1 MKYAL
6 EYQWQKGI
14 DESLSQGIEHKEV
27 EVITRMLAQNYDWKA
42 ITIITGLDKVA
53 YKTLNRLLNNPIQRL
68 FGCDFAKV
76 RHTQLASFASLCR
89 SRIPALALSR
99 SKINQKRVI

>member
-42 ITIITGLDKVA
+42 ITIITGLDQVA
-53 YKTLNRLLNNPIQRL
+53 YKALNRLLNNPIQRL
-68 FGCDFAKV
+68 FGCDFATV
-76 RHTQLASFASLCR
+76 RHIQLASLCR